1 MHLQYQVM
9 TIRDQLDA
17 SEDQVVYHVSEQC
30 LELCPDAHNT
40 VMSADSTPVNA
51 ILQSLHDSWQISQ
64 LEHFW
69 LMSWCLN

>member
-51 ILQSLHDSWQISQ
+51 ILQSLHDS
-64 LEHFW
+64 
-69 LMSWCLN
+69 